1 MKRGKRV
8 LQDERETWAYRVPKE
23 SKVRHFV
30 MLQTAMVVRRALL
43 MNDCLSINNWTVHS
57 PLLLRDIV
65 ENKHFIA
72 LRVAIMVSNVP
83 SLEPRANGRNVVGCY
98 KLYPLEHHVACC
110 CLLLGVVTQSS
121 KPVTLLSYMQT
132 DPTAVNMIGP
142 FARSLARG

>member
-1 MKRGKRV
+1 
-8 LQDERETWAYRVPKE
+8 
-23 SKVRHFV
+23 
-30 MLQTAMVVRRALL
+30 MLQTAIVVRRALL

-132 DPTAVNMIGP
+132 DPTAVNTIGP

>member
-30 MLQTAMVVRRALL
+30 MLQTVIVVRRALL

-57 PLLLRDIV
+57 PLLFRDIV

-98 KLYPLEHHVACC
+98 KLYPLEHHAA
-110 CLLLGVVTQSS
+110 CLLLVVGSCYAKFETGHTFKLHANGPNSCQH
-121 KPVTLLSYMQT
+121 
-132 DPTAVNMIGP
+132 DWAVCT
-142 FARSLARG
+142 